1 MDTTPIRESPGFRA
15 LFFSRTAT
23 VFGSQVSEVA
33 LLVQVKQ
40 VTGSALAVGLL
51 GAAELVPLI
60 GFGLYG
66 GTLADRLDRR
76 RVALATEAALGAVAL
91 ALVVNALLPRP
102 ALAPLYVA
110 AAAIMALM
118 ALQRP
123 SLDAALP
130 RVVPRDRLPAAA
142 ALFAL
147 SYNASAIA
155 GPALGGFL
163 AAGPGPVSA
172 YALDAATFAASIVL
186 LRRMPPL
193 PATGARTAEGE
204 RAGGGG
210 RPMGRGR
217 DSEGGRP
224 AGGGRDAVRL
234 WRGTGDAVRYALGR
248 QELLGSY
255 LVDLAAMI
263 LAFPAALFPFVADEM
278 GAPWALGPMYA
289 AAAVGA
295 VLASAASG
303 WTGRV
308 RRHGRAIALAAA
320 VWGGAIIG
328 FGLTGDPVVALAC
341 LVVAG
346 GADMVSGVFRQTL
359 WNQTI
364 PDGLRGRLAGL
375 ELISYGA
382 GEPLGRVRSG
392 AVAGVAGPA
401 AALWTGGAACVVAV
415 TACCLALPR
424 FWAYRAV
431 VSSTTRRTGA

>member
-1 MDTTPIRESPGFRA
+1 MDTTPLSGSPGFRA
-15 LFFSRTAT
+15 LFLSRSIT

-66 GTLADRLDRR
+66 GALADRLDRR
-76 RVALATEAALGAVAL
+76 RVALATEAALGLVIAT
-91 ALVVNALLPRP
+91 LVVNAALPRP
-102 ALAPLYVA
+102 GLWPLYLA

-130 RVVPRDRLPAAA
+130 RVVARDQLPAAA
-142 ALFAL
+142 ALFGL
-147 SYNASAIA
+147 SYNISAIA
-155 GPALGGFL
+155 GPALGGLL
-163 AAGPGPVSA
+163 AAGPGPMSA
-172 YALDAATFAASIVL
+172 YALDVATFAASLAL

-193 PATGARTAEGE
+193 PTDGD
-204 RAGGGG
+204 RA
-210 RPMGRGR
+210 P
-217 DSEGGRP
+217 
-224 AGGGRDAVRL
+224 VRL
-234 WRGTGDAVRYALGR
+234 WRGTGDAIRYALTR

-263 LAFPAALFPFVADEM
+263 LAFPGSLFPFVADDLR
-278 GAPWALGPMYA
+278 ASWALGPMYA
-289 AAAVGA
+289 ATAAGA
-295 VLASAASG
+295 VLASATSG

-308 RRHGRAIALAAA
+308 RRHGHAIAVAAA

-328 FGLTGDPVVALAC
+328 FGLTGNLEVALAC

-346 GADMVSGVFRQTL
+346 GADMVSGVFRTTL

-364 PDGLRGRLAGL
+364 PDELRGRLAGF

-392 AVAGVAGPA
+392 AVAGAAGPA
-401 AALWTGGAACVVAV
+401 VALWTGGVACVVTVA
-415 TACCLALPR
+415 ACCLALPR
-424 FWAYRAV
+424 FRTYRAGRAV
-431 VSSTTRRTGA
+431 GPNG